1 VLTINQN
8 SVTLH
13 HGLRNQLT
21 KTSCMFWATR
31 LKIVVDN

>member
-1 VLTINQN
+1 VLTTKQN
-8 SVTLH
+8 PVTLH
-13 HGLRNQLT
+13 HGLKNQLT